1 MHVALKEIENGVP
14 SGLLLTHGTHVQGKR
29 RARNLLTKRYPVT
42 GEDGGF
48 HLVNQLPTHED
59 VDVFSGDPVVVVCVE
74 RLSRPRLTRTLQ
86 PRLQPTWRPNR
97 ALDDRVQRRNGGSVK
112 GLEKNTEEAGEDR
125 R

>member
-1 MHVALKEIENGVP
+1 MQGSGVLEISYQAVP
-14 SGLLLTHGTHVQGKR
+14 Q
-29 RARNLLTKRYPVT
+29 T

-86 PRLQPTWRPNR
+86 PRLNR
-97 ALDDRVQRRNGGSVK
+97 
-112 GLEKNTEEAGEDR
+112 LETKPD
-125 R
+125 

>member
-1 MHVALKEIENGVP
+1 MK
-14 SGLLLTHGTHVQGKR
+14 S
-29 RARNLLTKRYPVT
+29 LTKRYPVT

-74 RLSRPRLTRTLQ
+74 RLSRPRLADTSTTT
-86 PRLQPTWRPNR
+86 PTDLETKPDARRPCSM
-97 ALDDRVQRRNGGSVK
+97 RRNGGSVK